1 MAEQARRNSSGLEG
15 KFETLHE
22 FVKAAKFK
30 LSPEKWDYVTGAAE
44 TETTLKRNRYAID
57 SVAFRPRVLRDITSV
72 ECSGDVMGK
81 KARLPVMLAPVGG
94 LERLDPEG
102 AAAVAR
108 GATQFGIPQML
119 SSVSDPGLEGTAK
132 AANGRKFF
140 QLYRRG
146 SDSQTDEIVA
156 RAVDAGYEAFC
167 YTIDSAL
174 YGRRERDIARR
185 VSNRSIIDHSGDNR
199 QQSLSWSE
207 VKRFKDKHGSKLP
220 LILKGIQT
228 AEDAVIACD
237 HGVEGIYITNHGG
250 RQLDHVRG
258 TLDILPEVV
267 EAVCGRAQIIVDGGF
282 YRGTDIVKAIA
293 LGANTVSIGRIYLYG
308 LAAAG
313 DAGVARVLEILEHE
327 IRTCLGLIGAT
338 GFAEVTRSHVAAA
351 PSVTMP
357 HVFSAF
363 PLLNLADE
371 GYGGR

>member
-1 MAEQARRNSSGLEG
+1 MAEEERRNSSGLDGE
-15 KFETLHE
+15 FATLHE

-30 LSPEKWDYVTGAAE
+30 LSPVLWDYVTGAAE
-44 TETTLKRNRYAID
+44 TETTLKRNRHALD
-57 SVAFRPRVLRDITSV
+57 SVAFRPRVLRDISGV
-72 ECSGDVMGK
+72 ECSGTVMGK

-102 AAAVAR
+102 GAAVAR
-108 GATQFGIPQML
+108 AATAFGIPQML
-119 SSVSDPGLEGTAK
+119 SSVSGPGLEATAK

-146 SDSQTDEIVA
+146 PDKLTDETVD

-167 YTIDSAL
+167 YTIDSAF

-185 VSNRSIIDHSGDNR
+185 VSNRSAIVDDGDNR

-207 VKRFKDKHGSKLP
+207 VKRFKDKHGAKLP

-237 HGVEGIYITNHGG
+237 HGVDGIYVTNHGG
-250 RQLDHVRG
+250 RQLDQGRG
-258 TLDILPEVV
+258 TLDTLPEVV
-267 EAVCGRAQIIVDGGF
+267 EAVRGRAQIIIDGGF

-293 LGANTVSIGRIYLYG
+293 LGANTVAIGRLYLYG

-313 DAGVARVLEILEHE
+313 SAGVHRVLEILEHE

-338 GFAEVTRSHVAAA
+338 GFGEVTRAHVAPA
-351 PSVTMP
+351 PAVTMP
-357 HVFSAF
+357 NVFSAF
-363 PLLNLADE
+363 PLLNLADD